1 MTEVA
6 AMIQK
11 STKAAGFLAV
21 LFLFLFVGC
30 TAPKSSRP
38 LLWYGDQ
45 SFSLEMTIPAG
56 EKGEP
61 ITLRGTRTPDS
72 IRLTVSTPE
81 RIRGLTVDY
90 TGRNCVLSAG
100 ETVIPLSKS
109 AAQGLTCLLDGLLL
123 SSADGARLGSN
134 EDGFTTVTFDS
145 VILTL
150 DENGLPKGI
159 LSTETGRTAELSVQW
174 DESANQKTQEN
185 STKDQQNNEHQ
196 NENNGGDF

>member
-90 TGRNCVLSAG
+90 TGGNCVLSAG